1 VHHVQTYP
9 FVVQLLSGNMD
20 RVVWESGERLFDCI
34 DADIPILLGVGDFL
48 HAFRIVVDYP
58 KRLVRVEWD
67 S

>member
-1 VHHVQTYP
+1 
-9 FVVQLLSGNMD
+9 MD